1 MIKLRSTP
9 LVALRN
15 ALRNFFNSSHLYD
28 CLFFLKRDV
37 KYNALNIYYID
48 FVYNYPPFIGKRKLN
63 ETQIKKE
70 ALK

>member
-15 ALRNFFNSSHLYD
+15 VLRNFFNFSHLYD

-37 KYNALNIYYID
+37 KYNACLLYTSD
-48 FVYNYPPFIGKRKLN
+48 AAD
-63 ETQIKKE
+63 E
-70 ALK
+70 